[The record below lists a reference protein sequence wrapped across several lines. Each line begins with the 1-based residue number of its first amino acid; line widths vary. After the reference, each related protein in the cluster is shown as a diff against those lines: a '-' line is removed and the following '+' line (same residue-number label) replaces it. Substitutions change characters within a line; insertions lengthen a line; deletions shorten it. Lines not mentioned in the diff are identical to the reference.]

1 MQAKTLSWVQPAC
14 YGAACGAI
22 ALAVVGFHWGG
33 WVTGGTAQAMASSQA
48 QTEVVAVL
56 TPLCLNLAKSDPAFS
71 TKMIELKKASSYER
85 SDLIVK
91 AGWGTNLASDDINK
105 AVARTCAE
113 KLML

>member
-1 MQAKTLSWVQPAC
+1 MEATSLTWIRPAL

-22 ALAVVGFHWGG
+22 AVAIVGFQWGG
-33 WVTGGTAQAMASSQA
+33 WVTAGTAKTIASNQA

-56 TPLCLNLAKSDPAFS
+56 TPLCLNLAKSDPAFA

-91 AGWGTNLASDDINK
+91 AGWGTNLGSEDVNK
-105 AVARTCAE
+105 TVTRTCAE
-113 KLML
+113 KLLL

>member
-1 MQAKTLSWVQPAC
+1 MFGASRRMLRRVGGSYVSSSVQEDVMQAKSLSWVQPAC

-22 ALAVVGFHWGG
+22 ALAIVGFHWGG

-71 TKMIELKKASSYER
+71 TKMIELKKASS
-85 SDLIVK
+85 
-91 AGWGTNLASDDINK
+91 
-105 AVARTCAE
+105 
-113 KLML
+113 